1 MTRTTTATLFAL
13 LVTAFGGAGAQQP
26 AYKRDMPAN
35 LVKETKVKEAD
46 AVAMARRILPKA
58 SVASAELEREG
69 GKLIY
74 SFDMKTPGK
83 EGIDEV
89 NIDAV
94 TGKQVGKAQHESSAD
109 ERKEAAEEKAAAAKK
124 KGGGR

>member
-13 LVTAFGGAGAQQP
+13 FVTAFGTAGAQKP
-26 AYKRDMPAN
+26 TYKRDMPAR
-35 LVKETKVKEAD
+35 LVKEAKVKEAD

-58 SVASAELEREG
+58 DIASAELEREG

-83 EGIDEV
+83 DGIDEI
-89 NIDAV
+89 NINAI
-94 TGKQVGKAQHESSAD
+94 TGKQVGKVQHESGAD
-109 ERKEAAEEKAAAAKK
+109 ERKEAAEEKAASKK